1 MIYDSEMNDKEATI
15 SDLLKIVTAFRDERG
30 WDKYHA
36 PRNLA
41 TSIVL
46 ESSELLE
53 LFQWDMKALSSSQV
67 KKDKARM
74 EEIKK
79 ELADILIYCLS
90 LSDILGIDVAES
102 IIKKLEHNRVKYP
115 VKHFNKKSQDLSY
128 YKKVKAKYRLGR
140 KTK

>member
-1 MIYDSEMNDKEATI
+1 MKDDAITVSELVK
-15 SDLLKIVTAFRDERG
+15 LVTNFRDERG
-30 WDKYHA
+30 WYKFHA

-53 LFQWDMKALSSSQV
+53 LFQWDMKAFSAAQI

-79 ELADILIYCLS
+79 EMADIIIYCLS
-90 LSDILGIDVAES
+90 LADILGINVSDS
-102 IIKKLEHNRVKYP
+102 ISKKFEHNEKKYP
-115 VKHFNKKSQDLSY
+115 VKHFNKKKQDLKY
-128 YKKVKAKYRLGR
+128 YKKIKAKYRS
-140 KTK
+140 